1 MTIYVNVFVQRGDR
15 VVVITRFSAWAEQ
28 ILVRKEF
35 VFKIPKE
42 MSFREAAVLPTAYL
56 TAYILLFEIG
66 NIKSGQ
72 TLLFHSAGGGV
83 GGRKK
88 KAILTLIQF
97 VILVYSCHNS
107 TVKTCI

>member
-1 MTIYVNVFVQRGDR
+1 LDFLVLQRGDR
-15 VVVITRFSAWAEQ
+15 VLVLTRFSAWAEQ
-28 ILVRKEF
+28 IIVKKDF

-42 MSFREAAVLPTAYL
+42 MSFREAAVLPISYL

-83 GGRKK
+83 GGKFISIFIYSNK
-88 KAILTLIQF
+88 IF
-97 VILVYSCHNS
+97 YSCFN
-107 TVKTCI
+107 TII